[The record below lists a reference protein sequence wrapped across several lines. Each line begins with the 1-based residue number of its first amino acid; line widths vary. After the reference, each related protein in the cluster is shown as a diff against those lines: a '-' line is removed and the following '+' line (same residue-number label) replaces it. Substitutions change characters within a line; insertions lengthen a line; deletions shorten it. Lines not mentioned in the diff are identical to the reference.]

1 MEWTVFS
8 TQAAALVWNSIGLW
22 VGLCIK
28 DVRTE
33 TPSVSPQLDVILS
46 GPELFCPAPSLLVDI
61 SLFFNVVII

>member
-1 MEWTVFS
+1 M
-8 TQAAALVWNSIGLW
+8 
-22 VGLCIK
+22 GLCIK